1 MGKHTIKNNESS
13 IDISETVVNNVV
25 YLQPETYSFSPFFQN
40 YHQHKSLSSK
50 AKRLFSPEPSATVKR
65 MQVHTSPK
73 QKQKSKTVTYNLK
86 QSFLSQFNFE
96 DNVYYDIN
104 DISFFE
110 LGGNE
115 E

>member
-13 IDISETVVNNVV
+13 IDVSETVVNNVV
-25 YLQPETYSFSPFFQN
+25 YLQPETYSFSPFFQSN
-40 YHQHKSLSSK
+40 HLHKSSIPK

-65 MQVHTSPK
+65 MQAHTSPK

>member
-1 MGKHTIKNNESS
+1 MGKYTNETNE
-13 IDISETVVNNVV
+13 IVVNNVV

-40 YHQHKSLSSK
+40 NHQHKHSNTK
-50 AKRLFSPEPSATVKR
+50 GKRLFSPEPSTAVKR
-65 MQVHTSPK
+65 MQAHTSPK

-96 DNVYYDIN
+96 EEACYDIN

-110 LGGNE
+110 LGGNDE
-115 E
+115 